1 MSKELKDRF
10 DRVQGSFLKLRPDLI
25 TSYTQSSKEYAE
37 IQMKIEKVRDEFRE
51 TNDFA
56 STTKRSLTSNLVIP
70 RKWLESE
77 NVEESKEMM
86 TMRAQH
92 QIRINGFDV
101 VSEKGEE
108 AVTKR
113 IRSEL
118 KFQKCQYD
126 HEKIA
131 RYILHTASA
140 CAEDILRA
148 LYAVTCPPADCVKIV
163 SSSNVDPIDILIDF
177 DAYPEGWGLGVSI
190 QVPMIC
196 DVKNLKSE
204 STMIQ
209 IRALCTHRWL
219 ITRNEEIEGGGVI
232 TLKVR
237 SDSGAQ
243 TIILKTTLTSHIHR
257 CSKMRM

>member
-25 TSYTQSSKEYAE
+25 SSYIPSSKEYAE
-37 IQMKIEKVRDEFRE
+37 IKTKIEKVRDEFRE

-113 IRSEL
+113 IRTFVL
-118 KFQKCQYD
+118 FLRV
-126 HEKIA
+126 A
-131 RYILHTASA
+131 R
-140 CAEDILRA
+140 
-148 LYAVTCPPADCVKIV
+148 
-163 SSSNVDPIDILIDF
+163 
-177 DAYPEGWGLGVSI
+177 
-190 QVPMIC
+190 
-196 DVKNLKSE
+196 
-204 STMIQ
+204 
-209 IRALCTHRWL
+209 
-219 ITRNEEIEGGGVI
+219 
-232 TLKVR
+232 
-237 SDSGAQ
+237 Q
-243 TIILKTTLTSHIHR
+243 TWRTSTTLIVE
-257 CSKMRM
+257 